1 MSAHASGPVCTQSH
15 AESQARGCLVA
26 AAAPWA
32 AWAARLTCLSSRFPR
47 GAAGSEQ
54 TGGERKGQRAV
65 RLMEMLSEKH
75 LPVLT

>member
-1 MSAHASGPVCTQSH
+1 MVWKAVLSSGSVCTRPSRRV
-15 AESQARGCLVA
+15 AGCLVA

-32 AWAARLTCLSSRFPR
+32 AWWTRPLPWLSPEAGPAQSGQAR
-47 GAAGSEQ
+47 
-54 TGGERKGQRAV
+54 GGKGQRAV